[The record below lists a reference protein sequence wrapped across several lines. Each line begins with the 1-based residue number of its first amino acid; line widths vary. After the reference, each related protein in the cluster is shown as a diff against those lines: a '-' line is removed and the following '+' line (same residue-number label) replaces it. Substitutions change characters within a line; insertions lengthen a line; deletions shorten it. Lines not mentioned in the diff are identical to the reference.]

1 MRRCALITLPYS
13 ANRVRLRQSHVLT
26 LAPAGMASN
35 EQVEVTRMSANA
47 RTIAIRDLQGIAGK
61 SIEEIEGL
69 GLPALDSPA

>member
-1 MRRCALITLPYS
+1 
-13 ANRVRLRQSHVLT
+13 
-26 LAPAGMASN
+26 
-35 EQVEVTRMSANA
+35 MSANA